1 MSHKGIHLQIQI
13 IRGHGSQL
21 ISGAVGTLS
30 GSDHS
35 QESEHSH
42 QDEQQKILQQ
52 KAAAGSF
59 QSAHPHP
66 SSAGPRPLDRTR
78 RRLILSFFL
87 LYRWNAASARKIPP
101 FLPAAPPAVQCRAAQ
116 RLPHAPHEAKTQGRF
131 SALPPEKRPCSDV
144 VRLKGLE
151 PTRIAAREPKGDVTL
166 VKHFFSALL
175 FFTLFHLLLK
185 CLFQHFPP
193 RLLGQGILI
202 QLAHFYRLANLNIGF
217 AKGERDH
224 TRCTGRDS
232 SANY

>member
-1 MSHKGIHLQIQI
+1 MPNGRSRGRRRGRRPKRRSNEKGGRTVQTAAPALFAFMGSLSSSVGLSAWRWACAVPRCGSRCFRNGQRKAI
-13 IRGHGSQL
+13 IRTHR
-21 ISGAVGTLS
+21 LS
-30 GSDHS
+30 ETGSDY
-35 QESEHSH
+35 
-42 QDEQQKILQQ
+42 IGL
-52 KAAAGSF
+52 
-59 QSAHPHP
+59 
-66 SSAGPRPLDRTR
+66 
-78 RRLILSFFL
+78 
-87 LYRWNAASARKIPP
+87 
-101 FLPAAPPAVQCRAAQ
+101 
-116 RLPHAPHEAKTQGRF
+116 
-131 SALPPEKRPCSDV
+131 